1 MLPITISLPENYL
14 EPEERAGFLVSKEQK
29 ELFAV
34 LLDLLYQVQQICEK
48 HNIRYF
54 ADSGTLLGAVRHKGF
69 IPWDDDIDLMMTRE
83 NFEKFSKAAKEEL
96 KAPYFF
102 QDEFT
107 DKGSLRF
114 MGKIMNLNTTSILL
128 TEKERKLKFS
138 QGIFL
143 DIICFDNVPDNE
155 TEKQGFISKTDK
167 LREKAKKLNRLNY
180 RYNPA
185 DDNFSLKKVLKVL
198 FKVLYAFFNVTNPC
212 FLHLTD
218 ILRNITGKT
227 QRRLVRFCIRANEN
241 HRKQKSTTT
250 KV

>member
-1 MLPITISLPENYL
+1 
-14 EPEERAGFLVSKEQK
+14 
-29 ELFAV
+29 
-34 LLDLLYQVQQICEK
+34 
-48 HNIRYF
+48 
-54 ADSGTLLGAVRHKGF
+54 
-69 IPWDDDIDLMMTRE
+69 
-83 NFEKFSKAAKEEL
+83 
-96 KAPYFF
+96 
-102 QDEFT
+102 
-107 DKGSLRF
+107 

-167 LREKAKKLNRLNY
+167 LREKAKKLNRLTY

-212 FLHLTD
+212 FLHLNRYTQKYNRKNTKEIGSVLYKGKREPPQAKID
-218 ILRNITGKT
+218 YDKSISLPFEFMSINAPNGYENILNRQYGQWKVFEVGTSAHGNL
-227 QRRLVRFCIRANEN
+227 LVDT
-241 HRKQKSTTT
+241 QKSY
-250 KV
+250 KEYLN